1 MIHGAVVG
9 KPPEI
14 SHFDFLYAQHGNP
27 VKFLGAFLAM
37 RKAKYRKLIG
47 WDRETLEW
55 VSRVWDQ
62 AAIAAGTNKLLRD
75 ACLNEKARYIHLG
88 NMLLHGEVENQSTGM
103 VMFDRADDWPTVSL
117 VKAAIRALEHAEIK
131 SV

>member
-1 MIHGAVVG
+1 MIHGAMVG

-37 RKAKYRKLIG
+37 RRAKYRKLIG

-55 VSRVWDQ
+55 VARVWGE
-62 AAIAAGTNKLLRD
+62 AAIAAGSNKALRE
-75 ACLNEKARYIHLG
+75 ACLHEQKRYTFLG
-88 NMLLHGEVENQSTGM
+88 NMLLQGEVEHQSTGM
-103 VMFDRADDWPTVSL
+103 VMFDKADDWPPVP
-117 VKAAIRALEHAEIK
+117 VVRAAMKALEHAEIK

>member
-1 MIHGAVVG
+1 MIHGAMVG

-37 RKAKYRKLIG
+37 RRVKYRKLIG

-55 VSRVWDQ
+55 VARVWEQ
-62 AAIAAGTNKLLRD
+62 AAIAAVGKERLRD
-75 ACLNEKARYIHLG
+75 ACLHEKARYIHLA
-88 NMLLHGEVENQSTGM
+88 NMLLQGEVEHQSTGM
-103 VMFDRADDWPTVSL
+103 VMFDRADDWPPVP
-117 VKAAIRALEHAEIK
+117 VVRAAMKALEQAEVK